1 MGGSYADLMASP
13 APADPAARPAAAVP
27 PAPVPP
33 AGATPGALVRWM
45 FDILNTHRVEPLRVL
60 WDSGTRERTP
70 ARTYRG
76 SEAIAG
82 YWAGLFA
89 AIPDAIFTIEAM
101 AEDGETV
108 FVRWRMQGTHSGGE
122 FEGVAA
128 SGKPIDLDG
137 IDHIV
142 LHDGRLVSTFAVLDQ
157 MQFARQV
164 GLLPEPGSRLEVGM
178 RRAFNVLTRRRA

>member
-1 MGGSYADLMASP
+1 MAASP
-13 APADPAARPAAAVP
+13 APTSPTPDGRPASADP

-33 AGATPGALVRWM
+33 AGATSGALVRWM
-45 FDILNTHRVEPLRVL
+45 FDILNTHRTDPLRVL
-60 WDSGTRERTP
+60 WDAGTRERTP

-76 SEAIAG
+76 PEAIAG

-89 AIPDAIFTIEAM
+89 AIPDATFTIQAM
-101 AEDGETV
+101 AEDAGTV
-108 FVRWRMQGTHSGGE
+108 FVRWRLQGTHSGAE

-128 SGKPIDLDG
+128 SGKPVDLDG

-142 LHDGRLVSTFAVLDQ
+142 VHDGRIVSTFVVLDQ

-164 GLLPEPGSRLEVGM
+164 GLLPAAGSRLEVGL
-178 RRAFNVLTRRRA
+178 RRAFNVLARRRA